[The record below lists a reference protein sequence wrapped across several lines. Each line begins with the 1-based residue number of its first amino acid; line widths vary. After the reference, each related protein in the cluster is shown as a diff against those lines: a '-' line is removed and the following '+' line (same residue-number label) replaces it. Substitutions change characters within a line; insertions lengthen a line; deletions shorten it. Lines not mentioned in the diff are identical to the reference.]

1 MKKLISILTAA
12 ALLLSLA
19 ACGGSETAPSTPKYD
34 YDPNDTEN
42 MLTFLETTAAEAV
55 TATETEVEALLSELG
70 DSYQSYD
77 KHKSA
82 VADCYAQLLTR
93 SDETYAAFQVCS
105 RDYFKCVAAQG
116 LGDYRTWSGALSDFY
131 DTWSDAMSDFYDGW
145 SDACS
150 DIYDT
155 CSDLISDSYNT
166 LDYSTYSSAWSAM
179 YEAYSEAWEALY
191 EAYSDAWSL
200 TYSDYSDI
208 WAGFYEGNT
217 DVDALLPAAEDA
229 AEATAAV
236 SGSKKDL
243 KKPAAASTSAT
254 AGTSAAGTS
263 TSGGKL
269 DGLAAEVEQT
279 MEGTLS
285 ALTSEWEA
293 LAVGIDSYAD
303 YMASADKIRAF
314 YSRVNTASA
323 QLCDALCTLGIDYAE
338 TVLASGS
345 SADDMYDAMDDLYD
359 LIYDDAGDDLYDS
372 IYDGVLEDM
381 YDVLY
386 DGALDDRGSVAYS
399 DWSDARSNEYDQWSD
414 TRSDAYDQWSDF
426 RSDMFDLWS
435 DLRSELLWDDIDAA
449 REVVAD
455 FREDLTRRTGQSGA
469 TQTAQAVPTAAS
481 SSGTDIDPA
490 FKAAMDAYEAFF
502 DEYVEF
508 MLAFAA
514 AEDPTA
520 LLGKGLAFLQQYEEE
535 MTALEELGEGPLTD
549 AEALYYTEVML
560 RIQQKLLEVA

>member
-1 MKKLISILTAA
+1 MKKLTSILTAA

-19 ACGGSETAPSTPKYD
+19 ACGGAETAQSAPKYD

-55 TATETEVEALLSELG
+55 TATETEVEALLAKLG

-82 VADCYAQLLTR
+82 VTDCYAQLLTR
-93 SDETYAAFQVCS
+93 SDETYAAFQACS
-105 RDYFKCVAAQG
+105 RDYFKCVAAHG

-131 DTWSDAMSDFYDGW
+131 DTWSDAMSDFYDSW

-150 DIYDT
+150 DIYGT

-166 LDYSTYSSAWSAM
+166 LDYSTYSDAWSAM

-208 WAGFYEGNT
+208 WAGFYEGNA
-217 DVDALLPAAEDA
+217 DVDALLPAGEDT

-254 AGTSAAGTS
+254 AGTSTASTS
-263 TSGGKL
+263 TSGGEL

-279 MEGTLS
+279 VEGTLS

-303 YMASADKIRAF
+303 YMASADKIKAF

-323 QLCDALCTLGIDYAE
+323 QLCDALCTLGADYAE

-345 SADDMYDAMDDLYD
+345 SANDMYDAMDDLYD
-359 LIYDDAGDDLYDS
+359 LIYDDAGDDLYDG

-381 YDVLY
+381 YDALY
-386 DGALDDRGSVAYS
+386 DGALDDRGSVTYS
-399 DWSDARSNEYDQWSD
+399 DWSDARSDEYDQWSD
-414 TRSDAYDQWSDF
+414 TRSDTYEQWSDF
-426 RSDMFDLWS
+426 RSDVFDFWS

-455 FREDLTRRTGQSGA
+455 FREDLTRRTGQIGG
-469 TQTAQAVPTAAS
+469 QTVGAVPATAS
-481 SSGTDIDPA
+481 SSGADIDPA

-508 MLAFAA
+508 MLAFEA

-549 AEALYYTEVML
+549 AEALYYAEVML